1 MSGLYLGIAS
11 VAIAAGGAVTS
22 GVMADQ
28 AGRRQVGAAK
38 GAQRLYQKGLEQIGI
53 FGEQKSPG
61 QLLAEDMPYLT
72 AAAQRSSQTL
82 REEGE
87 KFRPGGQELKK
98 IDVERAK
105 QAYEI
110 IGDYMSNRLPPAL
123 EAEITRTAAEKFGAG
138 NIATLAAQGAPG
150 AGMQASGFSAARML
164 GLGALGLQQQG
175 LTFLGQRS
183 AIEQD
188 WAKIARAYSVGE
200 FEGPAQYALG
210 AGELQQQQ
218 MALQLGA
225 LTGQYNA
232 MQNVGAADYAR
243 GMGQAGSVL
252 QGSQAVAGAMGGM
265 AGGMAQYQQSS
276 AIKDMASNYQAQQLM
291 AGAVKSPT
299 YSEVMAK
306 EIPSISDRP
315 YKVPMSFGASS
326 KNAAL
331 VSGIPSAYS

>member
-28 AGRRQVGAAK
+28 AGRRQVGAARS
-38 GAQRLYQKGLEQIGI
+38 AQRSYQRGLEQIGI
-53 FGEQKSPG
+53 FEQQKSPG
-61 QLLAEDMPYLT
+61 QLLAEDMPYLLK
-72 AAAQRSSQTL
+72 AA
-82 REEGE
+82 
-87 KFRPGGQELKK
+87 
-98 IDVERAK
+98 D
-105 QAYEI
+105 
-110 IGDYMSNRLPPAL
+110 
-123 EAEITRTAAEKFGAG
+123 
-138 NIATLAAQGAPG
+138 
-150 AGMQASGFSAARML
+150 QASGQLRKQGEVYMPGSTAQREKISGIIQQRL
-164 GLGALGLQQQG
+164 GGEPLTKEQLDFVQRNVAERLGAGYTPAMTGAAAPGGFQVAQGQLARNLGVMTYDVSTQAAG
-175 LTFLGQRS
+175 M
-183 AIEQD
+183 AAD
-188 WAKIARAYSVGE
+188 WQKIARVYTVGA

-232 MQNVGAADYAR
+232 MQNVGAADYAT

-265 AGGMAQYQQSS
+265 ASGMAQYQQSS